1 MSSRFLN
8 RIADLESLAH
18 RLKPV
23 ARVPFLEPAFL
34 DLLERCGC
42 VSATTGWQPHHLL
55 LEDSDA
61 LTLLPLYLKNHSMG
75 EYVFDW
81 AWADAYQRHGL
92 RYYPKLLTAI
102 PFTPAT
108 GPRLL
113 GDESDRRVDLIVER
127 VTEEAQRL
135 GVSSWHVLFP
145 PEVLA
150 GQLEERGLL
159 RRRGVQYHW
168 FNSGYRDFDDFLA
181 RMTSRRRKSI
191 ARERRKVSEQ
201 GLEIERLHGAEIS
214 ADLWALF
221 YTFYSDT
228 YLKRNGSL
236 GYLNESFFTALTD
249 TLGDRVMLVCARH
262 GGRIVA
268 AGLFFHDDDTLYGRY
283 WGCRD
288 EYDFLHF
295 EVCYY
300 QGIEF
305 AIEKGLQRF
314 DAGAQGEHKLLRG
327 FEPVETCSLHW
338 IAHPSFASAIEDF
351 LNQESKMVARHLQQ
365 AREVLPF
372 RKAD

>member
-1 MSSRFLN
+1 M
-8 RIADLESLAH
+8 
-18 RLKPV
+18 
-23 ARVPFLEPAFL
+23 
-34 DLLERCGC
+34 LL
-42 VSATTGWQPHHLL
+42 Q
-55 LEDSDA
+55 SDDNP
-61 LTLLPLYLKNHSMG
+61 TLMPLYLKGHSMG

-113 GDESDRRVDLIVER
+113 GDASEQAVERIVEQ
-127 VTEEAQRL
+127 VTEEARRL
-135 GVSSWHVLFP
+135 EVSSWHVLFP
-145 PEVLA
+145 PDALA
-150 GQLEERGLL
+150 GQLEARGLM

-168 FNSGYRDFDDFLA
+168 FNGGYRDFDDFLA

-201 GLEIERLHGAEIS
+201 GLQIERFRGKQIDAE
-214 ADLWALF
+214 LWALF
-221 YTFYSDT
+221 YSFYSDT

-236 GYLNESFFTALTD
+236 GYLNETFFQQLVD
-249 TLGDRVMLVCARH
+249 TLGERVVLVCARADD
-262 GGRIVA
+262 RIVA
-268 AGLFFHDDDTLYGRY
+268 AGLFFHDDSTLYGRY
-283 WGCRD
+283 WGCRE

-305 AIEKGLQRF
+305 AIEEHLQRF

-338 IAHPSFASAIEDF
+338 IAHPSFADAIEHF
-351 LNQESKMVARHLQQ
+351 LNQESKMIERHLQQ

>member
-1 MSSRFLN
+1 MSSRFLD
-8 RIADLESLAH
+8 RIAAVEPLAH
-18 RLKPV
+18 RLTP
-23 ARVPFLEPAFL
+23 AGRVPFLEPAFL
-34 DLLERCGC
+34 DLLERSGC
-42 VSATTGWQPHHLL
+42 VSAATGWQPHHLL
-55 LEDSDA
+55 LDDA
-61 LTLLPLYLKNHSMG
+61 DAPTLLPLYLKSHSMG

-113 GDESDRRVDLIVER
+113 GDVSECRIDAVVEH
-127 VTEEAQRL
+127 VTEEARRL
-135 GVSSWHVLFP
+135 EVSGWHVLFP
-145 PEVLA
+145 PEILA
-150 GQLEERGLL
+150 NRLEARGLM

-168 FNSGYRDFDDFLA
+168 FNDSYRDFDDFLA

-191 ARERRKVSEQ
+191 ARERRKVREQ
-201 GLEIERLHGAEIS
+201 HLVIERFRGTEITAE
-214 ADLWALF
+214 LWALF

-236 GYLNESFFTALTD
+236 GYLNEAFFQQLVD
-249 TLGDRVMLVCARH
+249 TLGQRVMLVCARDH
-262 GGRIVA
+262 DHIVA
-268 AGLFFHDDDTLYGRY
+268 AGLFFHDDATLYGRY
-283 WGCRD
+283 WGCRE

-305 AIEKGLQRF
+305 AIEQGLHRF

-338 IAHPSFASAIEDF
+338 IAHPSFASAIEHF
-351 LNQESKMVARHLQQ
+351 LNQESKMIERHLQQ
-365 AREVLPF
+365 VREVLPF